1 MTKSN
6 HKSSCS
12 PAKTHRAVYTRE
24 NKPRLILAAAY
35 IRGERNHLYEF
46 GLHKTRT
53 AGVNGSLLS
62 PRPDQSNDD
71 VVCFGA
77 SERAKKRNDCLWS
90 GKSPYFT
97 LSFSFQINISV
108 KFRVRL
114 LRNLCGNLIEK
125 FVSDQSVEWIKSD
138 VPAMDEGEK
147 MDEISGSLVKQVI
160 FPPMQRA
167 CLGHEGLVYY

>member
-24 NKPRLILAAAY
+24 NKPRLTLAAAY

-125 FVSDQSVEWIKSD
+125 FVSDQSVEWI
-138 VPAMDEGEK
+138 VPAMDEVEK

>member
-1 MTKSN
+1 MKNQRKLLENERDQLYVSILGRCPPYEESRKINGERKGPTLGVQFRDVSALWRVKENDWRTKVTKSN

-24 NKPRLILAAAY
+24 NKPRLTLAAAY

-71 VVCFGA
+71 VVLFWC
-77 SERAKKRNDCLWS
+77 ERASQKAKRLPLVR
-90 GKSPYFT
+90 KIAIFYTVVF
-97 LSFSFQINISV
+97 FSN
-108 KFRVRL
+108 
-114 LRNLCGNLIEK
+114 
-125 FVSDQSVEWIKSD
+125 
-138 VPAMDEGEK
+138 
-147 MDEISGSLVKQVI
+147 
-160 FPPMQRA
+160 
-167 CLGHEGLVYY
+167 